1 VDPPPPR
8 GSPERA
14 LPADAKV
21 ATPLPSHLTDG
32 SKEIERR
39 GRHGHP
45 MMVRHGNAVAAYA
58 RGVYRVSMMRQH
70 SPRRRVLLRGMGLL
84 LLLVIG
90 ITGSALALRPSP
102 DHPLP
107 VTLALGPT
115 VADVLL
121 DGSAHRVVVGPDR
134 DGRIY
139 TIDLPSGTLAPTVT
153 LQSTPSTPSPQPW
166 NGPPSW
172 GRLLLVDGPVGGIV
186 AADPRAPR
194 QLSAFT
200 LNDGVL
206 HRSAT
211 SGGTTPMGRAA
222 FGFHLGPWL
231 VLATRPARL
240 FILSNDAPGGLIDI
254 RDARTL
260 RLLRTVPLEPGW
272 PSATGFGFGS
282 ATVPLRV
289 DDAAARV
296 VVSHIG
302 RPFVS
307 VLDAAS
313 GRPLATVALAPPPTG
328 GLYTVPALTLD
339 PRTHLVFAT
348 TGNGGGG
355 VVTTLDARTGR
366 VLRVVPI
373 AGNPSPPL
381 LLPRTHRV
389 MVATQTGLA
398 VLDAR
403 SGRLVRTV
411 SVAPAGLNALVTDDQ
426 AQVLAAVD
434 GTGHAIT
441 LCDPTTGHLRRTLQV
456 GDAVDTLAVD
466 ARHGRLLVVT
476 AAPFDATR
484 QAFTGPA
491 LLRVFDLR
499 GGRAVG
505 TYPLGVG
512 FRAQLLLD
520 PRANRLVALLDGGA
534 APAGPDPWGWL
545 PAAARHHIPFLPPP
559 PAGTTLHPASA
570 TVFDTAR
577 L

>member
-1 VDPPPPR
+1 
-8 GSPERA
+8 
-14 LPADAKV
+14 
-21 ATPLPSHLTDG
+21 
-32 SKEIERR
+32 
-39 GRHGHP
+39 
-45 MMVRHGNAVAAYA
+45 
-58 RGVYRVSMMRQH
+58 
-70 SPRRRVLLRGMGLL
+70 MGLL

-90 ITGSALALRPSP
+90 ITGGALALRPSP

-153 LQSTPSTPSPQPW
+153 LQFTPSTPSPQPW
-166 NGPPSW
+166 NGPPFW
-172 GRLLLVDGPVGGIV
+172 GRLLLVDGPAGGIV

-194 QLSAFT
+194 QVSAFT
-200 LNDGVL
+200 PTDGVL
-206 HRSAT
+206 RRS
-211 SGGTTPMGRAA
+211 TTRGRAA
-222 FGFHLGPWL
+222 FGFPLGPWL
-231 VLATRPARL
+231 ALATRPAHL
-240 FILSNDAPGGLIDI
+240 FVFSNGAPGGLIDI

-272 PSATGFGFGS
+272 PPATGYGFGG

-307 VLDAAS
+307 VLDAAN
-313 GRPLATVALAPPPTG
+313 GRPLATVAIAPPPTG
-328 GLYTVPALTLD
+328 GVYTVPALTLD

-348 TGNGGGG
+348 TGSGGGG

-411 SVAPAGLNALVTDDQ
+411 PATPAGLNALVTDDQ
-426 AQVLAAVD
+426 ARVLAAVD
-434 GTGHAIT
+434 GTGHAVT
-441 LCDPTTGHLRRTLQV
+441 LCDPTMGHPQRTLQV

-499 GGRAVG
+499 GGHAVG

-512 FRAQLLLD
+512 FRAQLVLD

-545 PAAARHHIPFLPPP
+545 PAAARYHIPFLPPP
-559 PAGTTLHPASA
+559 PAATTLHPASA